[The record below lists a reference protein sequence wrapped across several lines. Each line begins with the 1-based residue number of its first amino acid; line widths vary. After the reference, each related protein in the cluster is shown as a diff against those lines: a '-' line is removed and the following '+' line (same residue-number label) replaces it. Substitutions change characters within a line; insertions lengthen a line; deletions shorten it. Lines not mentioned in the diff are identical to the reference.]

1 MKKKILVVASHPIQ
15 YQAPFFKK
23 MAESVDFEPL
33 ILFCWDFG
41 TKESVDPEFGLK
53 IKWDTPLLDGYQYKF
68 LKNFSFNPS
77 SQFWGQINLE
87 IIKEILV
94 FKPDFILILGWNSF
108 TNWLSIF
115 TAWILGIPLILKGEN
130 PLNQEYLKAK
140 WKLLIKNIILRSF
153 FKGVSAFLY
162 VGKENKKFYEYYG
175 VPQEKLFFGPYAV
188 DNNFFFEK
196 GNVLKDKKEEF
207 RREYGLKP
215 EDTVLLFVGKFID
228 KKRPQDLL
236 EAYKIALIQNPNL
249 KLLFVGD
256 GELRSDL
263 ERSSKNLPG
272 VIFVGFKNQTEL
284 PRFYTLADV
293 FVLPSGAGETWGLVV
308 NEAMCFGLPVVVS
321 NVVGCSS
328 DLVLENKTGFIFQY
342 KNVED
347 LSEKIL
353 LSEKLKNNNIS
364 KDLVKEYDFSRNLKS
379 LEEIINKK

>member
-1 MKKKILVVASHPIQ
+1 M
-15 YQAPFFKK
+15 
-23 MAESVDFEPL
+23 
-33 ILFCWDFG
+33 
-41 TKESVDPEFGLK
+41 
-53 IKWDTPLLDGYQYKF
+53 
-68 LKNFSFNPS
+68 
-77 SQFWGQINLE
+77 
-87 IIKEILV
+87 
-94 FKPDFILILGWNSF
+94 
-108 TNWLSIF
+108 
-115 TAWILGIPLILKGEN
+115 GIPLILKGEN

-140 WKLLIKNIILRSF
+140 WKLFVKSIILRNF

-175 VPQEKLFFGPYAV
+175 VPQKKLFFGPYAV

-196 GNVLKDKKEEF
+196 GDALKGKKEEF
-207 RREYGLKP
+207 RKEYGLKS

-236 EAYKIALIQNPNL
+236 EAYRIALIQNPSL

-256 GELRSDL
+256 GELRLDL
-263 ERSSKNLPG
+263 ERSSKDLPG

-284 PRFYTLADV
+284 PKFYTLADV

-308 NEAMCFGLPVVVS
+308 NEAMCFGLPVIVS

-328 DLVLENKTGFIFQY
+328 DLVLENKTGFVFQY